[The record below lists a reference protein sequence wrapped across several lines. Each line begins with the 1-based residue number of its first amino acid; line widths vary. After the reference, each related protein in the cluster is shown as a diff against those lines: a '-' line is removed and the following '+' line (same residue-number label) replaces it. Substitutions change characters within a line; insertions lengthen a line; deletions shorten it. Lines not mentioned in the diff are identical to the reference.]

1 MYCSATL
8 VCRDIFYQFQTRY
21 PFNGGESLRE
31 LLEIPPP
38 VTEENKAEYLQE
50 LERISEA
57 ENWIEKHSVRSIE
70 SESIDKNIPKNSTLP
85 VLEPKSPDDKRFL
98 SLILLSMLTLFLF
111 IVGAEFNGEP
121 GELSCLG
128 IFCLFVVLN
137 PVFDRLSNAFQ
148 WYLAAL
154 SVFIFM
160 ILI

>member
-121 GELSCLG
+121 GELYCLG
-128 IFCLFVVLN
+128 IFCLFVVLD
-137 PVFDRLSNAFQ
+137 VFDRLSNAFQ

-154 SVFIFM
+154 SLFIFM

>member
-1 MYCSATL
+1 MFVGTYFINSK
-8 VCRDIFYQFQTRY
+8 RDI
-21 PFNGGESLRE
+21 PFNGGGTLRE

-57 ENWIEKHSVRSIE
+57 ENWIEKHSIRSIE

-98 SLILLSMLTLFLF
+98 YLILLSMLILFLF

-121 GELSCLG
+121 GETLTCLG
-128 IFCLFVVLN
+128 IFCLFVVL
-137 PVFDRLSNAFQ
+137 DRLPDAFQ
-148 WYLAAL
+148 WVLWVL
-154 SVFIFM
+154 TIFIFI

>member
-38 VTEENKAEYLQE
+38 VTEENKVEYLQE

-70 SESIDKNIPKNSTLP
+70 SESIDKNIPKGTT
-85 VLEPKSPDDKRFL
+85 VYRKSE
-98 SLILLSMLTLFLF
+98 LIKK
-111 IVGAEFNGEP
+111 
-121 GELSCLG
+121 
-128 IFCLFVVLN
+128 
-137 PVFDRLSNAFQ
+137 SNKK
-148 WYLAAL
+148 
-154 SVFIFM
+154 
-160 ILI
+160 

>member
-1 MYCSATL
+1 M
-8 VCRDIFYQFQTRY
+8 
-21 PFNGGESLRE
+21 RE

-57 ENWIEKHSVRSIE
+57 ENWIEKHLVRSIE

-137 PVFDRLSNAFQ
+137 TVFDRLSNAFQ